1 MTPFF
6 LEIPDVPMEII
17 MNNLDYI
24 AIQSLR
30 KTCWDLRNFIND
42 KKPGICMKHI
52 DISEMG
58 DAVKLA
64 ISTRTLGL
72 PENTFI
78 NLTYEKY
85 EKNGCKISGG
95 TSDGYKNKIVENLNF
110 LDAALHDFKVALKTQ
125 KSIFERVTVAE
136 NTSFFEKFDEHMKSQ
151 KPFATESMEIHANSL
166 EHARQIMQHSDP
178 KYLKFIHIFA
188 HEPINI
194 NETVKLE
201 SLKNIQNFSHFS
213 LTTIQLE
220 NLDVETI
227 RAIKKNFLQFHE
239 YDKYLFVLNGPIFN
253 ENLFID
259 AFGAVFTPPG
269 ETVKIRFFTV
279 PGNKEKVLKVHNT
292 HLYYRFQFIGECEVP
307 EGYVVL
313 D

>member
-1 MTPFF
+1 MSLSF

-24 AIQSLR
+24 AIQSVR

-42 KKPGICMKHI
+42 KKPGIFMKHI
-52 DISEMG
+52 DISEMR

-72 PENTFI
+72 PENIFI

-85 EKNGCKISGG
+85 EKNGCRISGA

-110 LDAALHDFKVALKTQ
+110 LDAVLLDFKIAINTQ

-136 NTSFFEKFDEHMKSQ
+136 NSFYEKFEEHMKSQ
-151 KPFATESMEIHANSL
+151 KPFATESMEIHADSL
-166 EHARQIMQHSDP
+166 EHARQIMQHADP
-178 KYLKFIHIFA
+178 KYLKLIHIFS

-194 NETVKLE
+194 SETVKLE

-239 YDKYLFVLNGPIFN
+239 YDKYLFVLNGPNVN

-259 AFGAVFTPPG
+259 AFGATFKPPG
-269 ETVKIRFFTV
+269 EIVEIRFFNV
-279 PGNKEKVLKVHNT
+279 PGNEEKVLKVHNT
-292 HLYYRFQFIGECEVP
+292 HFYYRFQFIGECEVP